1 MNVAAPR
8 PLWPWPNLM
17 EEGMTALDATY
28 ADRPAGS
35 RAMRVTGWTLSGL
48 LIAFMA
54 FDTAIK
60 LIDLPIVA
68 ETSQQLGWPASLDR
82 LIGVTEFVS
91 LALYIWPR
99 TAVLGAILLTG
110 LFGGAVAA
118 HLRLF
123 DPLFSHTLF
132 GVYLGGLAWG
142 GLWFRDERVRA
153 LLPWRR

>member
-1 MNVAAPR
+1 
-8 PLWPWPNLM
+8 
-17 EEGMTALDATY
+17 MTALDATY

-68 ETSQQLGWPASLDR
+68 ETSQQLGWPTSLDR
-82 LIGVTEFVS
+82 LIGVTELVS

-132 GVYLGGLAWG
+132 GVYLGVLAWG